1 MRESLTLSAREQQ
14 RVEVVSRWLAGMV
27 TSAEAAL
34 LLGCSERTAWRLR
47 AALLREGAAGMI
59 HGNRGRPSGRRLPE
73 PVADR
78 IVELATTV
86 YRGFNDTHLA
96 EMLAEEQGIEIG
108 RSSLRR
114 LLRSRGI
121 ASPRRRRAARY
132 RSRRERMAQEGLM
145 IQVDGSRHDWLEGRG
160 PWLTLVG
167 GIDDATGKVV
177 GAVFREAEDGVGY
190 LMVLRD
196 MARRFGLPASI
207 YRDGSSVFAPSH
219 GRASER
225 DEATQVARALTEL
238 GITSIHAGSPQAKGR
253 IERAWGTFQDRLVS
267 ELRRRDVCDLAGAN
281 LLLSEFVAR
290 FNRRFAVPAA
300 SPVPAWRPVPAGL
313 DLARVL
319 AFRWRRAV
327 GSDSC
332 VRLDGALLQLPP
344 GAGGRSLAGRRVEVE
359 LRLDGRLLVTAD
371 GRLLAAVPAPPEP
384 RRLRDLRLLDP
395 QAPAPEPTSRNV
407 AYRPSGQHPWRRV
420 APGTKLGATRR
431 EEARLTESLSR

>member
-1 MRESLTLSAREQQ
+1 MRERLTLTTKEQQ
-14 RVEVVSRWLAGMV
+14 RIEVVSRWLAGIL
-27 TSAEAAL
+27 TTTEATL
-34 LLGCSERTAWRLR
+34 VLGCSERTAWRLR
-47 AALLREGAAGMI
+47 AAMLRDGAAGLA
-59 HGNRGRPSGRRLPE
+59 HGNRGRPSTRRLPE

-78 IVELATTV
+78 IVELATTL

-96 EMLAEEQGIEIG
+96 ELLAEEQAIEIG

-167 GIDDATGKVV
+167 GIDDATGTVV
-177 GAVFREAEDGVGY
+177 GAVFREAEDAVGY
-190 LMVLRD
+190 LTVLRD

-225 DEATQVARALTEL
+225 DEATHVARALAEL

-267 ELRRRDVCDLAGAN
+267 ELRRRGVSDLGGAN
-281 LLLSEFVAR
+281 AVLSAFIPR

-332 VRLDGALLQLPP
+332 IRLAGALLQLPP
-344 GAGGRSLAGRRVEVE
+344 GIGGRSLAGRRVEVE
-359 LRLDGRLLVTAD
+359 LRLDGRLLVVAD
-371 GRLLAAVPAPPEP
+371 GRLLAAVAAPPEP

-395 QAPAPEPTSRNV
+395 HGPVPEPTSRNV
-407 AYRPSGQHPWRRV
+407 GYRPRANHPWNRPGQGVRRQ
-420 APGTKLGATRR
+420 LG
-431 EEARLTESLSR
+431 LTDSLSR

>member
-1 MRESLTLSAREQQ
+1 MTTKEQQ
-14 RVEVVSRWLAGMV
+14 RTEVVSRWLAGIL
-27 TSAEAAL
+27 TTDEAAL
-34 LLGCSERTAWRLR
+34 LLACSERTAWRLR
-47 AALLREGAAGMI
+47 AAMLRDGAAGLA
-59 HGNRGRPSGRRLPE
+59 HGNRGRPSARRLPDA
-73 PVADR
+73 VADR
-78 IVELATTV
+78 IVLLATSE

-96 EMLAEEQGIEIG
+96 EMLAEDEGIVIG

-145 IQVDGSRHDWLEGRG
+145 VQVDGSRHDWLEGRG
-160 PWLTLVG
+160 PWLTLGG
-167 GIDDATGKVV
+167 GIDDATGTVV

-190 LMVLRD
+190 LTMLRQ
-196 MARRFGLPASI
+196 MARRYGLPASI
-207 YRDGSSVFAPSH
+207 YRDGSSVFAPAHRGTRPS
-219 GRASER
+219 
-225 DEATQVARALTEL
+225 DEATHVARALAEL
-238 GITSIHAGSPQAKGR
+238 GITSIQAGSPQAKGR

-267 ELRRRDVCDLAGAN
+267 ELRRRGVPDLAGAN
-281 LLLSEFVAR
+281 EVLAGFLPR

-300 SPVPAWRPVPAGL
+300 SPMSAWRPVPEGL
-313 DLARVL
+313 DLARVF

-332 VRLDGALLQLPP
+332 IRLEGAIQLPP

-359 LRLDGRLLVTAD
+359 LRLDGRLLVLAD

-395 QAPAPEPTSRNV
+395 QGPPPEPTSRNV
-407 AYRPSGQHPWRRV
+407 GYRPKPGHPWSRPGPK
-420 APGTKLGATRR
+420 APSQAT
-431 EEARLTESLSR
+431 LTDSLSR